1 VSASVVEGGLW
12 NTDRQLRSVRA
23 DVDVPTIC
31 VLGDQSVGKSS
42 VIEAISGIKLPRAL
56 DTCTRQVSSPGVS
69 RMSVAEGSCP
79 GVLYTADSR
88 NRTSRGNALF
98 P

>member
-1 VSASVVEGGLW
+1 MSATEGGLW
-12 NTDRQLRSVRA
+12 NIDRQPYSVRA

-56 DTCTRQVSSPGVS
+56 DTCTRCVSSPSAS
-69 RMSVAEGSCP
+69 RISVVDDFRL
-79 GVLYTADSR
+79 GVLSTADSH
-88 NRTSRGNALF
+88 NRTSRGNASS

>member
-1 VSASVVEGGLW
+1 MSAVKGGLF
-12 NTDRQLRSVRA
+12 NTNRQLHSVRA

-56 DTCTRQVSSPGVS
+56 DTCTRCVSSPSMS
-69 RMSVAEGSCP
+69 RITVADEFCS
-79 GVLYTADSR
+79 GVLCTAGSH
-88 NRTSRGNALF
+88 NRPNRGDALF